1 MTSKAKPPFAPLQKP
16 SLTHTHAS
24 GRNRSGTTESQ
35 KQCGWRPLE
44 LDYKKPEEHKCPSQ
58 AHTPWPSAHKVP
70 STSFLS
76 PACSPDAS
84 GPLGPSQREDQNGQ
98 WSWTG
103 SQTCPHHGP
112 WRAWR
117 LSYLS
122 VTGVSLQ
129 HTLTWAEP
137 TAPCQPC
144 PLGSKTDLLGAHW
157 RSLWRDFGSEKLWM
171 RKDRAVSHLWDPA
184 SFRGSQ
190 ELLPGCG
197 NWLKLWLLQHS
208 GWHQAG
214 TITQACLAAR
224 ELCTPQTTWKQPRAC
239 S

>member
-16 SLTHTHAS
+16 SLTHTHMPVAKTDQAPQNP
-24 GRNRSGTTESQ
+24 RNSVDGAPWSWTTRSLKSTNV
-35 KQCGWRPLE
+35 L
-44 LDYKKPEEHKCPSQ
+44 HQ
-58 AHTPWPSAHKVP
+58 AHTPWSSAHKVP

-84 GPLGPSQREDQNGQ
+84 GPLGPGQREDQNGQ

-122 VTGVSLQ
+122 ITGVSLQ

-137 TAPCQPC
+137 TAASQPC
-144 PLGSKTDLLGAHW
+144 PLGSKADLLGAHW

-171 RKDRAVSHLWDPA
+171 KKDRAVSHLWDPA

-214 TITQACLAAR
+214 TITQACLAGY
-224 ELCTPQTTWKQPRAC
+224 
-239 S
+239 